1 MCTKRVGIH
10 RVIMLVQLKKILRR
24 QFQGESGNV
33 FRGMLTLIMGS
44 GLARIVGLASIP
56 ILTRLYSPED
66 YGVLAIYTSIVAV
79 LVPILTLRYVTA
91 IPLPNTDAM
100 AFNLFML
107 CVKLILVGTLL
118 ISLVLGFFGETVL
131 GWFSMQEFAYL
142 WWLIAIGVM
151 GTATYELFSLWATRK
166 KDYKVI
172 AKTQFTQ
179 SLTGNVVKIGL
190 GLLSLTP
197 LGLVIGQLVAQ
208 SGGVGSLFK
217 NAYKDFKKLYPSL
230 NTKKQ
235 KFVAKYYQDFPWFRL
250 PSQFLMVLSVQA
262 PILMMSAL
270 YDKESTGQLGLA
282 IMALSLPVSLIG
294 SAMSNAYFAEVAA
307 IGKRDMGK
315 IRKITIDTQAKLFA
329 ISLPTTILF
338 ILVAKPM
345 FSMIFGDEWTVAGNY
360 AAILSPFILLQ
371 FTSSPLVQ
379 VINIVGGQIIFLIIN
394 LLRIFAL
401 VLVFLIA
408 NVVGFNDVQFVFLV
422 SGTLFI
428 FYLLVS
434 MFIYLILNKGN
445 KIEAI

>member
-1 MCTKRVGIH
+1 
-10 RVIMLVQLKKILRR
+10 MLIKKIKAYFNR
-24 QFQGESGNV
+24 QLSGESGNV
-33 FRGMLTLIMGS
+33 LRGMVTLVMGA

-91 IPLPNTDAM
+91 IPLPKTDAM

-131 GWFSMQEFAYL
+131 GWFSMQEYAHL

-166 KDYKVI
+166 KDYKII

-179 SLTGNVVKIGL
+179 SLTGNAVKIGL
-190 GLLSLTP
+190 GLLSLKP

-217 NAYKDFKKLYPSL
+217 NAYQDFKKLYPKLSK
-230 NTKKQ
+230 KKQ
-235 KFVAKYYQDFPWFRL
+235 KLVAKYYQDFPWFRL
-250 PSQFLMVLSVQA
+250 PSQFLMALSTQA

-282 IMALSLPVSLIG
+282 VMALSLPVSLIG
-294 SAMSNAYFAEVAA
+294 MSMSKAYFAEVAA
-307 IGKRDMGK
+307 IGKNDLEK
-315 IRKITIDTQAKLFA
+315 IKRITLNVQKKLFIISVPITIFIMLLARPIFVFVFGKDWVVAGLYASILAPSMLFA
-329 ISLPTTILF
+329 
-338 ILVAKPM
+338 
-345 FSMIFGDEWTVAGNY
+345 
-360 AAILSPFILLQ
+360 
-371 FTSSPLVQ
+371 FTSAPLVQ
-379 VINIVGGQIIFLIIN
+379 VLNVIGSQKSYLFIN
-394 LLRIFAL
+394 LVRVIFITSL
-401 VLVFLIA
+401 FSITSLYDFSSVVFLI
-408 NVVGFNDVQFVFLV
+408 
-422 SGTLFI
+422 
-428 FYLLVS
+428 Y
-434 MFIYLILNKGN
+434 
-445 KIEAI
+445 

>member
-1 MCTKRVGIH
+1 MITK
-10 RVIMLVQLKKILRR
+10 LKAKL
-24 QFQGESGNV
+24 FAGESGNV
-33 FRGMLTLIMGS
+33 FRGMLTLVMGA

-91 IPLPNTDAM
+91 IPLPKTDAM

-166 KDYKVI
+166 KNYKII

-190 GLLSLTP
+190 GLLSLKP
-197 LGLVIGQLVAQ
+197 LGLVIGQLIAQ

-250 PSQFLMVLSVQA
+250 PSQFLMVLSTQA
-262 PILMMSAL
+262 PILMMSSL
-270 YDKESTGQLGLA
+270 YDKESTGQLSLA
-282 IMALSLPVSLIG
+282 MMALAMPIGLIG
-294 SAMSNAYFAEVAA
+294 GAMSKAYYAEVAA
-307 IGKRDMGK
+307 LGKNNISRIK
-315 IRKITIDTQAKLFA
+315 EVTFSIQKKLFA
-329 ISLPTTILF
+329 IGLPITVIVML
-338 ILVAKPM
+338 LAKPI
-345 FSMIFGDEWTVAGNY
+345 FSLVFGENWIVAGGF
-360 AAILSPFILLQ
+360 AAALAPFILLQ

-379 VINIVGGQIIFLIIN
+379 ALNVVGSQLSFLIIN
-394 LLRIFAL
+394 VIRTIGFIIIFYIFKKYNIVESTFIA
-401 VLVFLIA
+401 VLSGFLCA
-408 NVVGFNDVQFVFLV
+408 FYLFQ
-422 SGTLFI
+422 TLFVLKTI
-428 FYLLVS
+428 SSREGL
-434 MFIYLILNKGN
+434 K
-445 KIEAI
+445 

>member
-1 MCTKRVGIH
+1 
-10 RVIMLVQLKKILRR
+10 MLVQLKKILRR

-44 GLARIVGLASIP
+44 GLARIVGLASFP

-91 IPLPNTDAM
+91 IPLPKTDAM

-107 CVKLILVGTLL
+107 CAKLILVGTLL

-131 GWFSMQEFAYL
+131 GWFSMQEFAHL

-166 KDYKVI
+166 KNYKII

-190 GLLSLTP
+190 GLLSLKP
-197 LGLVIGQLVAQ
+197 LGLVIGQLIAQ

-235 KFVAKYYQDFPWFRL
+235 KFVAMYYQDFPWFRL
-250 PSQFLMVLSVQA
+250 TSLFLMVLSVQA

-270 YDKESTGQLGLA
+270 YDTASTGQLGLA
-282 IMALSLPVSLIG
+282 IMTLSLPVSLIG
-294 SAMSNAYFAEVAA
+294 GAMSNAYYAEVAS
-307 IGKRDMGK
+307 IGRNDLEKIKRITLNVQK
-315 IRKITIDTQAKLFA
+315 KLFIISVPITIFIMLLARPIFVFVFGKDWVVAGLYASILAPSMLFA
-329 ISLPTTILF
+329 
-338 ILVAKPM
+338 
-345 FSMIFGDEWTVAGNY
+345 
-360 AAILSPFILLQ
+360 
-371 FTSSPLVQ
+371 FTSAPLVQ
-379 VINIVGGQIIFLIIN
+379 VLNVIGSQKIYLFIN
-394 LLRIFAL
+394 LVRVIFITSLFSIASL
-401 VLVFLIA
+401 YDFSSVVFLIYYSA
-408 NVVGFNDVQFVFLV
+408 FLSIFFV
-422 SGTLFI
+422 
-428 FYLLVS
+428 
-434 MFIYLILNKGN
+434 
-445 KIEAI
+445 AIS

>member
-1 MCTKRVGIH
+1 
-10 RVIMLVQLKKILRR
+10 MLVQLKKILRR

-91 IPLPNTDAM
+91 IPLPKTDAM

-107 CVKLILVGTLL
+107 CAKLILVGTLL

-131 GWFSMQEFAYL
+131 GWFSMQEFAHL

-166 KDYKVI
+166 KDYKII

-179 SLTGNVVKIGL
+179 SLTGNAVKIGL
-190 GLLSLTP
+190 GLLSLKP

-208 SGGVGSLFK
+208 SGGVGGLFK
-217 NAYKDFKKLYPSL
+217 NAYHDFKKLYPRLS
-230 NTKKQ
+230 TKKQ
-235 KFVAKYYQDFPWFRL
+235 KFVAKYYQGFPWFRL

-282 IMALSLPVSLIG
+282 IMALSLPISLIG
-294 SAMSNAYFAEVAA
+294 GAMSKAYYAEIASL
-307 IGKRDMGK
+307 GKYNIKK
-315 IRKITIDTQAKLFA
+315 IKELTFFIQKKLFVVGIPFA
-329 ISLPTTILF
+329 LLVYLFSEMLFKLVFGEDWAEAGKFASLL
-338 ILVAKPM
+338 A
-345 FSMIFGDEWTVAGNY
+345 
-360 AAILSPFILLQ
+360 PFILFQ
-371 FTSSPLVQ
+371 FTSSPLMEA
-379 VINIVGGQIIFLIIN
+379 INILSSQI
-394 LLRIFAL
+394 AYL
-401 VLVFLIA
+401 VLHSLR
-408 NVVGFNDVQFVFLV
+408 
-422 SGTLFI
+422 LFGLYGLYLLSSSMELGEDFFI
-428 FYLLVS
+428 FILSIYLSVFYLLAS
-434 MFIYLILNKGN
+434 LLIVFMLIKKEKG
-445 KIEAI
+445 

>member
-1 MCTKRVGIH
+1 MPIKKLKNYFNR
-10 RVIMLVQLKKILRR
+10 QLS
-24 QFQGESGNV
+24 GESGNV
-33 FRGMLTLIMGS
+33 FRGMITLVIGAGM
-44 GLARIVGLASIP
+44 ARIIGLASIP

-91 IPLPNTDAM
+91 IPLPKTDAM

-107 CVKLILVGTLL
+107 CAKLILVGTLL

-131 GWFSMQEFAYL
+131 GWFSMQEFAHL

-166 KDYKVI
+166 KNYKII

-190 GLLSLTP
+190 GLLSLKP
-197 LGLVIGQLVAQ
+197 LGLVIGQLIAQ

-230 NTKKQ
+230 SNKKQ
-235 KFVAKYYQDFPWFRL
+235 KFVAKYYQEFPWFRL

-270 YDKESTGQLGLA
+270 YEKESTGQLGLA
-282 IMALSLPVSLIG
+282 VMALSLPVSLIG
-294 SAMSNAYFAEVAA
+294 GAMGKAYFAEVAA
-307 IGKRDMGK
+307 IGKRNIRK
-315 IRKITIDTQAKLFA
+315 IRKITIDTQVKLFA
-329 ISLPTTILF
+329 ISLPITVVFMF
-338 ILVAKPM
+338 IAKPV
-345 FSMIFGDEWTVAGNY
+345 FSMVFGDEWTVAGNY

-379 VINIVGGQIIFLIIN
+379 VINVVGSQIIFLMIN
-394 LLRIFAL
+394 ILRVFTL
-401 VLVFLIA
+401 VLVYLLTNI
-408 NVVGFNDVQFVFLV
+408 VGFNDIQFVALI

-428 FYLLVS
+428 FYLSISV
-434 MFIYLILNKGN
+434 FIFLILNKGS
-445 KIEAI
+445 KLEAV

>member
-1 MCTKRVGIH
+1 MISKIKNLAH
-10 RVIMLVQLKKILRR
+10 RQL
-24 QFQGESGNV
+24 QGESGNV

-91 IPLPNTDAM
+91 IPLPKTDAM

-107 CVKLILVGTLL
+107 CAKLILVGTLL

-190 GLLSLTP
+190 GLLSLKP
-197 LGLVIGQLVAQ
+197 LGLVIGQLIAQ

-230 NTKKQ
+230 SNKKQ
-235 KFVAKYYQDFPWFRL
+235 KFVAKYYQEFPWFRL
-250 PSQFLMVLSVQA
+250 PSQFLMVLSTQA
-262 PILMMSAL
+262 PVVMMAAL
-270 YDKESTGQLGLA
+270 FATGPVGQFGLA
-282 IMALSLPVSLIG
+282 KMALLMPSSLIG
-294 SAMSNAYFAEVAA
+294 QAISKAYYAEVAA
-307 IGKRDMGK
+307 IGRRDYKKIKRLTWDVQK
-315 IRKITIDTQAKLFA
+315 KLMLLGGPPMVVLA
-329 ISLPTTILF
+329 ILAPWLFTFVFGEEWQTAGEYARVLAPYILLMLVSTPLVQVLNVVGSQFVFLMINISRVAGLLVLF
-338 ILVAKPM
+338 ILVKYFNLNAYEFVIAFTV
-345 FSMIFGDEWTVAGNY
+345 FSIFY
-360 AAILSPFILLQ
+360 AAFQLMTVLYY
-371 FTSSPLVQ
+371 V
-379 VINIVGGQIIFLIIN
+379 NRAVG
-394 LLRIFAL
+394 
-401 VLVFLIA
+401 
-408 NVVGFNDVQFVFLV
+408 
-422 SGTLFI
+422 
-428 FYLLVS
+428 
-434 MFIYLILNKGN
+434 
-445 KIEAI
+445 IETK